1 MQMRALVRKGV
12 FFECQYF
19 FSLYDRLKVQ
29 STLTVKKPGI
39 IPTINLE
46 EFNRLCDNSCTST
59 STPVHQQYSAETK
72 CDELAPVSD
81 DFIKTFVTP
90 KKVKKVREGS

>member
-19 FSLYDRLKVQ
+19 FSLYHRLKVQ

-46 EFNRLCDNSCTST
+46 EF
-59 STPVHQQYSAETK
+59 K
-72 CDELAPVSD
+72 
-81 DFIKTFVTP
+81 
-90 KKVKKVREGS
+90 